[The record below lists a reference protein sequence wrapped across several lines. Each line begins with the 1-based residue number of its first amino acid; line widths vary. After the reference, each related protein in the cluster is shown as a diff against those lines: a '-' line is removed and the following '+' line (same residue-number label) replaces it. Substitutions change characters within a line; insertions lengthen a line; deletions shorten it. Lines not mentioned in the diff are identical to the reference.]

1 MNAGPSP
8 VQIRLDKIRAR
19 HGEASRDWT
28 VDVKTRGQRQLFAR
42 LLPTAPRS
50 SVATITEECG
60 WQNEEFLI
68 HAHSDI
74 EFLLRIYGRLVE
86 RLAEKTRALACYEER
101 PEKNYAAE
109 CAIKCG
115 EPAFKKF
122 LEECHGLERPLTDE
136 RAATKVRSV
145 LGIGSRRQ
153 LNEDPAAAERWCD
166 LRGHFDAWRRRG

>member
-8 VQIRLDKIRAR
+8 DQIHLDKIRAR

-28 VDVKTRGQRQLFAR
+28 VGVRARGQRQLFAR
-42 LLPTAPRS
+42 LLSGASLSAVVT
-50 SVATITEECG
+50 VTEECG
-60 WQNEEFLI
+60 WQDEEFLM
-68 HAHSDI
+68 HAHADI
-74 EFLLRIYGRLVE
+74 EFLLRIYSRLVD
-86 RLAEKTRALACYEER
+86 RLAEKTRALHED
-101 PEKNYAAE
+101 PPDKNYAAE

-153 LNEDPAAAERWCD
+153 LNNDSAAAERWCG
-166 LRGHFDAWRRRG
+166 LRGHFDAWRRR